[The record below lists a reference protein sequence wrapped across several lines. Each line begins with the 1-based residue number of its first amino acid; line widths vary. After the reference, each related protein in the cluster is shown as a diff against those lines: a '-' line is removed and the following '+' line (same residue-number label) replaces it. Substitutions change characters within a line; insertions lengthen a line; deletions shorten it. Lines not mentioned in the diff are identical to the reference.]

1 MYILFNFKIYNIMK
15 VLFYLKSLKVTILS
29 SLLLLL
35 FAVSSYSQ
43 SGWFSQPLPVNGE
56 VQDLKFFDANTG
68 LIAMWQPNLILKT
81 TNGGYNWDIV
91 YSTGRPAFEL
101 CMIDS
106 FAVYVNSSTTSE
118 YGMLLRSYDR
128 GATWD
133 SLPIANSWS
142 ANGLSFVNR
151 DTGWVSGTAGGEPF
165 LWKTTNGGLTWTVNS
180 SVTGRGKVF
189 FLKYKVNGEY
199 IGWSQ
204 DPPNM
209 YKTTNSGNSWFQIMN
224 IAAASQIYFIDEK
237 TGWAATGDNV
247 RKTTNGGLNWT
258 QHFLPTGFNISMRT
272 LQNFKHLN
280 KDTIYGDRAYRNFG
294 TVDRGIIW
302 MSTNGGVNWNFQQP
316 DTSIRR
322 LKFYGIDF
330 ANKDTGFSDW
340 IRTNDGGGPLII
352 TGINNQ
358 LTTKPE
364 IFILEQNYPNP
375 FNSSTRINFSVSRPS
390 YITFTVY
397 DISGKEVLKIYN
409 NEFFTA
415 GNYFAGI
422 DIGRMGLSSGV
433 YIYRMTA
440 ADLQSNN
447 IYTESKKLVYLK

>member
-1 MYILFNFKIYNIMK
+1 MK

-43 SGWFSQPLPVNGE
+43 SGWFSQPLPVSGE
-56 VQDLKFFDANTG
+56 VWDLKFFDSNTG
-68 LIAMWQPNLILKT
+68 LISMIQTTTILRT
-81 TNGGYNWDIV
+81 TNGGYNWNVVLSNQSGGDFDFINNNIV
-91 YSTGRPAFEL
+91 YARSGTAGG
-101 CMIDS
+101 
-106 FAVYVNSSTTSE
+106 
-118 YGMLLRSYDR
+118 YGMILRSDNR

-133 SLPIANSWS
+133 SILIPGAITI
-142 ANGLSFVNR
+142 NGISFINR
-151 DTGWVSGTAGGEPF
+151 DTGWVGGSVEGEPF
-165 LWKTTNGGLTWTVNS
+165 LWKTTNAGISWTVNS
-180 SVTGRGKVF
+180 TVTGRGKVF

-209 YKTTNSGNSWFQIMN
+209 YKTTNSGNTWFQIMN